1 MHCIAGPARQGQ
13 TGLAMGKERKVSLG
27 CTGRWQYTIVCL
39 LGRDRKGWTGHGRR
53 RGMCNPWQGCFEG
66 IAGLDLAEG
75 KRKVRNGRG
84 KEKIARLRNKR
95 PPWATSLG

>member
-1 MHCIAGPARQGQ
+1 
-13 TGLAMGKERKVSLG
+13 
-27 CTGRWQYTIVCL
+27 
-39 LGRDRKGWTGHGRR
+39 
-53 RGMCNPWQGCFEG
+53 MCNPWQGCFGG